1 VVTKAIES
9 CSPLLE
15 ERRHHLEIHVDPALM
30 VNADEDRLCQVIS
43 NLVTNAAKY
52 TEREGRIEIT
62 GSRDGGDVVLI
73 VRDNGMGI
81 APDLLPTLF
90 DRFVQSRRT
99 LDRSE
104 GGLGL
109 GLSIVRSLVA
119 LHGGTVAVR
128 SGGNGCGSEFEVR
141 LPACET
147 AVDTPARSSLADAA
161 EVSDGRRILIVD
173 DNTDAAHMLAE
184 ALAAMGHE
192 TRVAF
197 DGPSGF
203 DAAAGFE
210 PDIAFL
216 DIGLPAMDGYELARK
231 MRTELSFPQLRLV
244 ALTGYGQDSDRERS
258 AAAGFDSHM
267 VKPISLVAV
276 ASTIK
281 RLT

>member
-1 VVTKAIES
+1 
-9 CSPLLE
+9 L
-15 ERRHHLEIHVDPALM
+15 
-30 VNADEDRLCQVIS
+30 
-43 NLVTNAAKY
+43 TNAAKY
-52 TEREGRIEIT
+52 TNRSGRIAIEAL
-62 GSRDGGDVVLI
+62 RVGDEVVII
-73 VRDNGMGI
+73 VRDSGMGI

-90 DRFVQSRRT
+90 DRFVQGTRT

-109 GLSIVRSLVA
+109 GLSIVRSLVL

-128 SGGNGCGSEFEVR
+128 SEGIGRGSEFEVR
-141 LPACET
+141 FPAIEAVASHPT
-147 AVDTPARSSLADAA
+147 AAADAEA
-161 EVSDGRRILIVD
+161 EPEAAAARKVLIVD
-173 DNTDAAHMLAE
+173 DNTDAAEMLAE

-197 DGPSGF
+197 DGPSGL
-203 DAAAGFE
+203 DAAAGFV

-231 MRTELSFPQLRLV
+231 MRSELGVPGLRLV
-244 ALTGYGQDSDRERS
+244 ALTGYGQDSDRQRS
-258 AAAGFDSHM
+258 TEAGFDGHM
-267 VKPISLVAV
+267 VKPINIQAV